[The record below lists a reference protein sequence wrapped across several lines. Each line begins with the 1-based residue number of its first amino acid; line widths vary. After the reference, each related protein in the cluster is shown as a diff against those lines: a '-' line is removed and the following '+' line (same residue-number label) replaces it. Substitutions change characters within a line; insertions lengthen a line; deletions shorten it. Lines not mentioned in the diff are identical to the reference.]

1 MRPGYL
7 RPDRHAAPAR
17 QVAGPRRSVHRIG
30 GKPLRTLRPDPGD
43 PARACPARQPC
54 QLRACPGLRHRPGP
68 DRPGGNRRLPRA
80 GHPALRLHPAVHPLR
95 RGLGCGAGVA
105 GNPPERSLERAALPG
120 PAQGDLSPARADRAG
135 IPGAAREHPPL
146 SRTGARDRHPHIAT
160 DVPSAIHK
168 NPNKIPE
175 DIQMNDPQ
183 GFEAISRREQGL
195 QRRLSAAQMS
205 MIAIGG
211 AIGTG
216 LFMGSA
222 FAIGFAGPS
231 VLLSYAI
238 GALIT
243 LLLMGCL
250 AEMTVA
256 HATPGSFGAFAEHY
270 VGPLAGF
277 LVRYAYWAA
286 IVLAVGTEVTAVA
299 MYMKYWFAGIPE
311 WVWIIS
317 FSTLLIGLN
326 ASSVKAFGNFE
337 YCFST
342 LKIAAIV
349 AFILLGA
356 YLVFG
361 SANPAYGVHNYSAH
375 GGFFPHGLK
384 GMWIAVVVSIFS
396 YLSVEMIAVAA
407 AEAEHPEQAV
417 KSAFR
422 STIVRLVVFYLLT
435 LALMLAIV
443 PWDQAGQS
451 QSPFVTVM
459 QAIGLPGA
467 TGVMN
472 FVVLVAALSAMNSQ
486 LYITTRMMF
495 SLSRAGHAPKGLGEL
510 SRQGVPLN
518 ALLLSSVGI
527 ALATLLNLVYPEQS
541 FTLMMAVSMFGALF
555 TWLMIFFTHLCFR
568 RHRARHGGAPL
579 AFRMRLAPWS
589 TLLGLAL
596 MAAILVT
603 TFFTE
608 AFRMTLVFGVPFLA
622 LLSALYLVFV
632 RKPGRDCPIER
643 ATP

>member
-1 MRPGYL
+1 
-7 RPDRHAAPAR
+7 
-17 QVAGPRRSVHRIG
+17 
-30 GKPLRTLRPDPGD
+30 
-43 PARACPARQPC
+43 
-54 QLRACPGLRHRPGP
+54 
-68 DRPGGNRRLPRA
+68 
-80 GHPALRLHPAVHPLR
+80 
-95 RGLGCGAGVA
+95 
-105 GNPPERSLERAALPG
+105 
-120 PAQGDLSPARADRAG
+120 
-135 IPGAAREHPPL
+135 
-146 SRTGARDRHPHIAT
+146 
-160 DVPSAIHK
+160 
-168 NPNKIPE
+168 
-175 DIQMNDPQ
+175 MNDPQ

-375 GGFFPHGLK
+375 GGFFPH
-384 GMWIAVVVSIFS
+384 
-396 YLSVEMIAVAA
+396 
-407 AEAEHPEQAV
+407 
-417 KSAFR
+417 
-422 STIVRLVVFYLLT
+422 
-435 LALMLAIV
+435 
-443 PWDQAGQS
+443 
-451 QSPFVTVM
+451 
-459 QAIGLPGA
+459 
-467 TGVMN
+467 
-472 FVVLVAALSAMNSQ
+472 
-486 LYITTRMMF
+486 
-495 SLSRAGHAPKGLGEL
+495 
-510 SRQGVPLN
+510 
-518 ALLLSSVGI
+518 
-527 ALATLLNLVYPEQS
+527 
-541 FTLMMAVSMFGALF
+541 
-555 TWLMIFFTHLCFR
+555 
-568 RHRARHGGAPL
+568 
-579 AFRMRLAPWS
+579 
-589 TLLGLAL
+589 
-596 MAAILVT
+596 
-603 TFFTE
+603 
-608 AFRMTLVFGVPFLA
+608 
-622 LLSALYLVFV
+622 
-632 RKPGRDCPIER
+632 
-643 ATP
+643 